1 MSHAPYKSGVIGIND
16 AASPQ
21 AGPGVQGVGK
31 VGAGVVG
38 ESERW
43 HGIYGKTDSTIGGAG
58 VMGEGAAGGPG
69 VLGKSQ
75 HWHGVYGETS
85 AAGTT
90 GAAAV
95 WGENKAD
102 GTGVVG
108 HSAHGTGV
116 YGKSD
121 TGAAGIFDGK
131 LEVRGDLDV
140 AGDIKLLGGDLAEL
154 FASRTATRPAE
165 PGTVM
170 SLDENGTIA
179 PSAAAYDKKV
189 VGVIAGAG
197 SYRPGVILDAGCG
210 EQARPIAMVGKAYC
224 RADAS
229 YAPIEVGDL
238 LTASPTEGHAM
249 KATDPSRA
257 FGAVIGKAMA
267 ALPEGTGLLSIVVTL
282 R

>member
-1 MSHAPYKSGVIGIND
+1 MPAALEGHGTQAEEIGVLGEAALADGVRGISHAPYKSGVIGIND

-95 WGENKAD
+95 
-102 GTGVVG
+102 
-108 HSAHGTGV
+108 
-116 YGKSD
+116 
-121 TGAAGIFDGK
+121 
-131 LEVRGDLDV
+131 
-140 AGDIKLLGGDLAEL
+140 
-154 FASRTATRPAE
+154 
-165 PGTVM
+165 
-170 SLDENGTIA
+170 
-179 PSAAAYDKKV
+179 
-189 VGVIAGAG
+189 
-197 SYRPGVILDAGCG
+197 
-210 EQARPIAMVGKAYC
+210 
-224 RADAS
+224 
-229 YAPIEVGDL
+229 
-238 LTASPTEGHAM
+238 
-249 KATDPSRA
+249 
-257 FGAVIGKAMA
+257 
-267 ALPEGTGLLSIVVTL
+267 
-282 R
+282 